1 MSTKNKFIGSGIIF
15 PIKLN
20 QRGRPEIISD
30 KTLIEA
36 SITMVLN
43 WRIRTRYFNE
53 AFGSRLEDIL
63 EEPDDSITKAL
74 LRFFINESIAKWEK
88 RVDIGK
94 IDLFSPEPNRIDA
107 RLFYRIKNTKD
118 EDVMIFPFY
127 KSINY

>member
-20 QRGRPEIISD
+20 QRGRPEIIGD

-94 IDLFSPEPNRIDA
+94 IDLFSPGPNRIDA